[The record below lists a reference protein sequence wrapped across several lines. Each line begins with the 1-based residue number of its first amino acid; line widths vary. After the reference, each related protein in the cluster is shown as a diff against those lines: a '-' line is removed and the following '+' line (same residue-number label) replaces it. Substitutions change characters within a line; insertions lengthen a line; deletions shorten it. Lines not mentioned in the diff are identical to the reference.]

1 MLGALRFLSAGSD
14 CLVSSVSGVGGGSEQ
29 DVLLVRGIWV
39 IGVVWIPGTGKKV
52 ALPRDGATLNV
63 HVIHKTMVNVGRS
76 PVAAPDQT
84 AAMCQLS
91 EEREI
96 TFPRRFTS
104 CNPNDVTRQ
113 AIVMHAYRSQF
124 CGAVVEELLLTRLT
138 AISFECHD

>member
-1 MLGALRFLSAGSD
+1 SCTIRLRSQPTLAWERCCVLCAFRLLSAGSD
-14 CLVSSVSGVGGGSEQ
+14 CRRSGFSGLGGGSEQ

-39 IGVVWIPGTGKKV
+39 IGVVWIPGAGKKV
-52 ALPRDGATLNV
+52 ALPRDGVTLNV

-104 CNPNDVTRQ
+104 CNPNDVNR
-113 AIVMHAYRSQF
+113 HPL
-124 CGAVVEELLLTRLT
+124 C
-138 AISFECHD
+138 